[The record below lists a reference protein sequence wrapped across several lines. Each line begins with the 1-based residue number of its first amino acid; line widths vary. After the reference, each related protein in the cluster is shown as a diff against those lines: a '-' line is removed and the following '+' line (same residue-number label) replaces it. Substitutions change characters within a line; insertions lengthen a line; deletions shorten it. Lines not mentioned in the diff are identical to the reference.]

1 MNRKQINV
9 LPVSVNTRV
18 FLNVR
23 RKPSAVLQSDW
34 KFYKHSFIR
43 FSIILAHSKFL
54 VRRSRRFRLRHVRRT
69 GSDRNYPGWGSQSRG
84 NRQPVWRRGENR
96 YQKIK
101 RRRKKKTINN
111 FPNISSFVPVK
122 KKQKYFTKVKWVCSA
137 FTSVIFRWLK
147 FKWQCPSSSDW
158 LCLCLCS
165 RRDIKYISTNNHM

>member
-1 MNRKQINV
+1 MRSKAGLTKASLNETSSNTIWILCSISTWTVVKFLFLFFLIISCSCWLFWKRHPVNRKQINV

-96 YQKIK
+96 YQKIQ
-101 RRRKKKTINN
+101 RRRKKK
-111 FPNISSFVPVK
+111 
-122 KKQKYFTKVKWVCSA
+122 Q
-137 FTSVIFRWLK
+137 
-147 FKWQCPSSSDW
+147 
-158 LCLCLCS
+158 
-165 RRDIKYISTNNHM
+165 